1 MKKPLLDVIFASE
14 KRKGILM
21 LLKDGPK
28 ETEDILKS
36 LDTTRQALLPQM
48 KILEEH
54 YLVEHYEDIYE
65 LTTIGNII
73 VDEMLPLLDIIE
85 VFDSSIDYWGTHQL
99 DFLPS
104 YILKKVNKLKICN
117 VINPPLDE
125 AYELNKQVVEDCYK
139 SKSVFIIATF
149 FHPMYTTLFSKLIEN
164 NVNIY
169 AIFSQDVLDLI
180 RSNYYAEYEK
190 LRTENL
196 IHLFLYPKKMNFQ
209 AFVLTDFCILMRLL
223 KNNGDADSK
232 HVICSNQSALE

>member
-1 MKKPLLDVIFASE
+1 
-14 KRKGILM
+14 
-21 LLKDGPK
+21 
-28 ETEDILKS
+28 
-36 LDTTRQALLPQM
+36 
-48 KILEEH
+48 
-54 YLVEHYEDIYE
+54 
-65 LTTIGNII
+65 
-73 VDEMLPLLDIIE
+73 
-85 VFDSSIDYWGTHQL
+85 
-99 DFLPS
+99 
-104 YILKKVNKLKICN
+104 VNKLKICN

-223 KNNGDADSK
+223 KNNGDVDSK
-232 HVICSNQSALE
+232 HVVCSNQSALEWGADLFEYYLKDSTPVTHL